1 MGGIVNGVFISKW
14 VFENLG
20 RGEEPRES
28 VLQNPLLS
36 LFPGVSAPGPWVR
49 VEWVGK
55 GEGRDGCGVFVH
67 HRGPQCL
74 SSSTVWKA
82 HDPSSCF
89 MVRRLSDPT
98 PDLETSSVGF
108 CGRM

>member
-1 MGGIVNGVFISKW
+1 MNGVFVSKW

-20 RGEEPRES
+20 RGGESRES

-49 VEWVGK
+49 VGD
-55 GEGRDGCGVFVH
+55 RCGVFVH

-82 HDPSSCF
+82 QDPSSCF